1 MPKLRALAV
10 LAALV
15 LSLTAAA
22 SPVITSISPTSGP
35 PEGGTAVT
43 IHGTGFS
50 NSCIICTPPFA
61 APTVYFGGEVAQSVE
76 FVDSTTV
83 IAVTPPH
90 LPGTVSVSL
99 SQIDGSDPNDSVLE
113 NAFTY
118 TGTFEDAFDPI
129 LFPIYAEPT
138 HGRFGSEFVTIVRV
152 AAKDTPVRLWGYD
165 TSCTLFDPPIY
176 PDMAMTIG
184 PEIRLVPNCTESVGR
199 LFYVEKGRSGDL
211 AANLRVQDVSRDA
224 LDQGTEIPVVHRS
237 QFDDERIV
245 LLGVPIDTRFRNTL
259 RIYGLSNEFDHV
271 NVTVNNEIFQV
282 PLQPATDRYTPAY
295 GVFEDFP
302 LPAAL
307 PSGQNTVSVKVEVP
321 RLGAGQPSMPIWAFV
336 SVTNNETQH
345 ITTITPN

>member
-10 LAALV
+10 LATLV

-22 SPVITSISPTSGP
+22 SSLITSISPTAGP
-35 PEGGTAVT
+35 AQGGTVVT
-43 IHGTGFS
+43 IHGSGFS
-50 NSCIICTPPFA
+50 THCIICPPIQD
-61 APTVYFGGEVAQSVE
+61 PTVFFGDVMASHVE

-90 LPGTVSVSL
+90 LPGTVTVSVW
-99 SQIDGSDPNDSVLE
+99 QNNGADPDDLVLE

-118 TGTFEDAFDPI
+118 TDPFEDAFDPI
-129 LFPIYAEPT
+129 LFPIYARPT
-138 HGRFGSEFVTIVRV
+138 PGRFGSEFVTVVRV
-152 AAKDTPVRLWGYD
+152 AAKETPVRLWGYD
-165 TSCTLFDPPIY
+165 TSCSIIDPPAY
-176 PDMAMTIG
+176 PDIPLIVGEET
-184 PEIRLVPNCTESVGR
+184 RLVPDCNESVGR
-199 LFYVEKGRSGDL
+199 LFYVEKGKSGDL
-211 AANLRVQDVSRDA
+211 AANLRVMDVSREA
-224 LDQGTEIPVVHRS
+224 LDQGTEIPVVHHS
-237 QFDDERIV
+237 QFDDQRIV
-245 LLGVPIDTRFRNTL
+245 LLGVPIDPRFRNTL
-259 RIYGLSNEFDHV
+259 RIYGLSNAFDHV

-282 PLQPATDRYTPAY
+282 PLHPPTDRYTPAY

-321 RLGAGQPSMPIWAFV
+321 HLGAVQPSMPIWAFV